1 MENSQRLKNEKSL
14 KDFKSKLKNP
24 KIFNEP
30 IGQLPTFLK
39 QNLVDDARN
48 IKVFK
53 NDEHAY
59 IKIFYF
65 QFLKLCFEI

>member
-14 KDFKSKLKNP
+14 KDFKSKLKNA
-24 KIFNEP
+24 KIFNEA